1 MMIDKSFS
9 WPREPIAIVAIGDSG
24 EALLLRAILES
35 LGAVVLLHLPGT
47 PDDVLKCLDQGAVAP
62 EYIILSGHGDD
73 TGFVLGEFVEGIDTS
88 ALVKGSLPPVSLMNR
103 IDLPGKVVLSTAC
116 LTGSEAFAQAFLSG
130 GVRAYIAP
138 AEYPDGAA
146 IPLFVHGFFYH
157 LLQKQASLEES
168 LKLASAFDEAE
179 LAIALFKG
187 TNIEASTG
195 S

>member
-1 MMIDKSFS
+1 MIDKSFS
-9 WPREPIAIVAIGDSG
+9 WPREPVAIVAIGDSG
-24 EALLLRAILES
+24 EALLLRAVLES

-47 PDDVLKCLDQGAVAP
+47 PDDVLKCLDQGADAP
-62 EYIILSGHGDD
+62 EYIILSGHGDE
-73 TGFVLGEFVEGIDTS
+73 TGFVLGEFVEEIDTS
-88 ALVKGSLPPVSLMNR
+88 ALVKGSLPPANLMSR
-103 IDLPGKVVLSTAC
+103 INLPGKVVLSTAC
-116 LTGSEAFAQAFLSG
+116 LTGNEAFAQAFLSG

-157 LLQKQASLEES
+157 LLQKQASLEEA
-168 LKLASAFDEAE
+168 LNLASAFDEAE

-187 TNIEASTG
+187 TNVEASTG